1 MFKSLHAK
9 QLYEILNQD
18 RFINQKVAEIN
29 KKAVERYDS
38 DLAPVPAND
47 KEVLGGIDTLVDKL
61 NAILYNKV
69 SLLQSVPDNIDRFLD
84 LYDYK
89 GIISTFIDI
98 NKIDDVLILYN
109 SIVKQYLVPSTMTNV
124 SKSLIRNKLA
134 STLTNLTN
142 VYDKIERI
150 VIIYI
155 KQFNVLPKLD
165 ETDPQGVGGTKTL
178 RLMNIG
184 RVISRCLSTFSIYR
198 IIKEQI
204 QADKYH
210 IVDISDFEH
219 EVKRL
224 SDKNPEIRKFLEKF
238 KELDPR
244 LHSRKYV
251 NNFEDSEEFEKLF
264 NEALRKLR
272 SRIRGEPSERAKNLL
287 KAKIKAEYLESFSKG
302 KLKAE
307 NAYVAELGREMTP
320 DERRNLLNMNRAD
333 MPQEA
338 IRIIQPPPY
347 FDDAEERIRATERM
361 ERFRRIREGIR
372 TFARETDAR
381 RREQRIRD
389 EREAERQQRDRE
401 AQDRDMDA
409 VNVNW
414 DDFFF

>member
-1 MFKSLHAK
+1 MNNKDLRMK
-9 QLYEILNQD
+9 QISEILNQD
-18 RFINQKVAEIN
+18 RFINQKVAAIN
-29 KKAVERYDS
+29 KRAVERYDS

-47 KEVLGGIDTLVDKL
+47 KVVIDGIDVLVEKL

-69 SLLQSVPDNIDRFLD
+69 SLLESVPENIDRFLD

-98 NKIDDVLILYN
+98 NKIDDVLSLYN

-124 SKSLIRNKLA
+124 SRSVIRNKLA
-134 STLTNLTN
+134 SITTNLTN

-150 VIIYI
+150 IIIYV
-155 KQFNVLPKLD
+155 KQFNYLPKLT
-165 ETDPQGVGGTKTL
+165 EADPGGQGGTKTL

-184 RVISRCLSTFSIYR
+184 RVIGRCLSTFSIYR

-210 IVDISDFEH
+210 IIDIGDFDH

-244 LHSRKYV
+244 LHSTKYTQ
-251 NNFEDSEEFEKLF
+251 NFEQSDEFQELYEK
-264 NEALRKLR
+264 ALRKLR
-272 SRIRGEPSERAKNLL
+272 ANIGREPSERAKNIL
-287 KAKIKAEYLESFSKG
+287 KARVKAEYLESFSKD

-307 NAYVAELGREMTP
+307 NAYEQELGREMTP
-320 DERRNLLNMNRAD
+320 TERRHLLNMNRAD
-333 MPQEA
+333 IPQEA

-347 FDDAEERIRATERM
+347 FDNAEERIRGNEIAEARLPYNVNLIRQGRER
-361 ERFRRIREGIR
+361 
-372 TFARETDAR
+372 ALQR
-381 RREQRIRD
+381 RRAEAIEEGRPVREARAERRRARD
-389 EREAERQQRDRE
+389 ED
-401 AQDRDMDA
+401 DDGG
-409 VNVNW
+409 W
-414 DDFFF
+414 DGFFF